1 MPSNNK
7 RPLWQRVGTDIL
19 GFAMLLAVPLV
30 GWLPGPGGIPLLLG
44 GLGLLSL
51 NHEWAKRL
59 LHEVKTKGTNIYEV
73 IFPEN
78 KKIYLVYDFLGVQGL
93 IISIYFATVVTKSFT
108 LALSIA
114 GIFFT
119 SGLLLANRKRLDKIT
134 RFIKSQSKK

>member
-7 RPLWQRVGTDIL
+7 RPLWQKIGTDIL

-78 KKIYLVYDFLGVQGL
+78 KKIYLVYDFLGILGL
-93 IISIYFATVVTKSFT
+93 IISIYFATVVTKNFT
-108 LALSIA
+108 LALSVA